1 MKKLINAY
9 FQEAKWYHGNNVPT
23 MEQYVKNG
31 IRSSTI
37 PCLATLSWLG
47 IGNEATKEAHDWLAS
62 EPLILVAS
70 SIIARLSNDIVSH
83 EVYYNYEISFVVFS
97 STNTTLI
104 PCRTYEFN
112 ISYCASLIYS

>member
-1 MKKLINAY
+1 M
-9 FQEAKWYHGNNVPT
+9 
-23 MEQYVKNG
+23 KNG

-104 PCRTYEFN
+104 PCRNYEFN